1 MHRYLWTVL
10 LVLGCMLLP
19 MFSNSAEAA
28 QADKTGIVGVRIND
42 GDDKIRIVVD
52 ADNEIN
58 YETSVLSNPQR
69 IVVDVKN
76 AWLAKDIKKETNLGS
91 RFASKLRIAQ
101 FNESTVRIVVESTMG
116 RNNYNIFTIEGSN
129 SPKRLVLD
137 FGNLS
142 GDSDQAT
149 IKLPGTSSKP
159 TSKPISKPKP
169 VPTEVPEGV
178 PHLDRSELPIYQV
191 QDLESDKPTEKKSK
205 EKDKDKPKPKEQE
218 KEKPAEPA
226 TKPEPKEQKPKES
239 SQSVDAQIASLT
251 GLKGK
256 KITIDPGHGGSDSG
270 AIGPSGVMEK
280 DVTLRISM
288 ELKKILESEG
298 ANVCMTRTTDTEVSP
313 RKAHATDIEELQ
325 ARCDIANQ
333 HKSDIFISIHM
344 DSFTRPTAHGTT
356 GYYYSGGSRASY
368 RLADSIRSA
377 LIDQID
383 TESRGT
389 QTCEFY
395 VVRHTDMP
403 ATLIEVAFISNPK
416 EEKLLNSSEGIKK
429 AALGIADGISDYF
442 G

>member
-19 MFSNSAEAA
+19 LFNSSAEAA
-28 QADKTGIVGVRIND
+28 PKGTTGIVGVRVND
-42 GDDKIRIVVD
+42 GDDKLRIVVD
-52 ADNEIN
+52 SDSEIR

-76 AWLAKDIKKETNLGS
+76 AWLSKDIKKEMKLDS
-91 RFASKLRIAQ
+91 RFASKFRIAQ
-101 FNESTVRIVVESTMG
+101 YNESTVRIVVESNIG
-116 RNNYNIFTIEGSN
+116 KNNYSVFTIDGGN
-129 SPKRLVLD
+129 SPARLVLD
-137 FGNLS
+137 FGNLNT
-142 GDSDQAT
+142 DSDQAT
-149 IKLPGTSSKP
+149 IKLSNGTPSKP
-159 TSKPISKPKP
+159 KPKP

-178 PHLDRSELPIYQV
+178 PHLDRSELSIYRV
-191 QDLESDKPTEKKSK
+191 RDLETDT
-205 EKDKDKPKPKEQE
+205 PKE
-218 KEKPAEPA
+218 KEKPAPKEPA
-226 TKPEPKEQKPKES
+226 TKPEPKEQKPKND

-251 GLKGK
+251 GLKGR

-270 AIGPSGVMEK
+270 AIGPSGIMEK
-280 DVTLRISM
+280 DITLRISM

-325 ARCDIANQ
+325 ARCDIANR
-333 HKSDIFISIHM
+333 HNSDIFISIHM
-344 DSFTRPTAHGTT
+344 DSFTKPTAHGTT
-356 GYYYSGGSRASY
+356 GYYYSGGSSASY

-377 LIDQID
+377 LIDQIK

-416 EEKLLNSSEGIKK
+416 EEKLLNSSDGIKK

>member
-19 MFSNSAEAA
+19 LFNGSAEAA
-28 QADKTGIVGVRIND
+28 PQDKTGIVGVRVND

-52 ADNEIN
+52 ADNEIK

-69 IVVDVKN
+69 VVVDVKN
-76 AWLAKDIKKETNLGS
+76 AWLAKDVKREIKLDS
-91 RFASKLRIAQ
+91 RFASKFRIAQ

-116 RNNYNIFTIEGSN
+116 RNNYNIFTIDSN
-129 SPKRLVLD
+129 SPRLVLD
-137 FGNLS
+137 FGNLKE
-142 GDSDQAT
+142 DSDQAT
-149 IKLPGTSSKP
+149 IKLPGTLASTLERKP
-159 TSKPISKPKP
+159 APKP

-178 PHLDRSELPIYQV
+178 PHLSRDELSIYQV
-191 QDLESDKPTEKKSK
+191 QDLESDKPAESKPK
-205 EKDKDKPKPKEQE
+205 EKDKEKPKEKEKE
-218 KEKPAEPA
+218 KEKPKEPVA
-226 TKPEPKEQKPKES
+226 KPEPKEQKPKEDN
-239 SQSVDAQIASLT
+239 QSVDAQIANLT

-325 ARCDIANQ
+325 ARCDIANR

-344 DSFTRPTAHGTT
+344 DSFTKPTAHGTT

-368 RLADSIRSA
+368 RLADCIRAA

-403 ATLIEVAFISNPK
+403 ATLIEVAFISNPS
-416 EEKLLNSSEGIKK
+416 EEKLLNSSAGIKK